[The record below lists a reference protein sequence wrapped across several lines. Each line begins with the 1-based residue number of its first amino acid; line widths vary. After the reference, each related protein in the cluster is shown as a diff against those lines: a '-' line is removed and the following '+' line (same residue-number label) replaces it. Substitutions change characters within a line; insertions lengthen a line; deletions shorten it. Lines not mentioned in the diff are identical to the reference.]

1 MLATCGYG
9 VYRLGQNNFGYGPRI
24 ALIQGNLDQ
33 RIRND
38 SSLAREAGNHFIN
51 LCNFAARDSKGP
63 VCGMVG
69 GSAAQTAAWLDGP
82 SVDLVVWPETSY
94 PMVWKEEKPGVP
106 TDYCEHDAAW
116 MAAQWNTRVLL
127 GVKSSIPENDGRRA
141 EYNTALLLYQGK
153 AIDRYDKIHLVP
165 LGEYVPFRQ
174 TFPILKKL
182 APYDF
187 DYSVDSGRKHTR
199 FPLQD
204 KLYGNGYTFGVVIC
218 YEDTDP
224 DVARPYGG
232 GDGVRPAD
240 FILNTSNDGWFN
252 GTSEHE
258 QHLAISRFRAIECR
272 RSVGR
277 SVNMGVSALIDPNG
291 HVLPPRELSQIKS
304 PSRDGESQIVS
315 HIWVVDQ
322 PSWGHDLPVSRWG
335 EFKKVQG
342 VMFAAVPIDDRTS
355 FYARVGDWLPWTCW
369 SALAVGM
376 FAGMI
381 RRLRRV

>member
-1 MLATCGYG
+1 M
-9 VYRLGQNNFGYGPRI
+9 I
-24 ALIQGNLDQ
+24 
-33 RIRND
+33 
-38 SSLAREAGNHFIN
+38 
-51 LCNFAARDSKGP
+51 
-63 VCGMVG
+63 G

-82 SVDLVVWPETSY
+82 SVDLVVWPETSC
-94 PMVWKEEKPGVP
+94 PLVWEEDKPGVP
-106 TDYCEHDAAW
+106 ADYCQREAAA
-116 MAAQWNTRVLL
+116 MAEQWNTPMLL
-127 GVKSSIPENDGRRA
+127 GLKASIPEKDNRRA
-141 EYNTALLLYQGK
+141 EYNSALLLDKGK

-182 APYDF
+182 SPYDF

-199 FPLQD
+199 FPLRD
-204 KLYGNGYTFGVVIC
+204 KLQRKAYTFGVLIC

-232 GDGVRPAD
+232 GDKRPPVD

-258 QHLAISRFRAIECR
+258 QHLAIARFRAIECR

-277 SVNMGVSALIDPNG
+277 AVNMGVSAVIDPNG
-291 HVLPPRELSQIKS
+291 HVLPPRELAQVKS
-304 PSRDGESQIVS
+304 AQRRRAGYCEPYLGE
-315 HIWVVDQ
+315 WTQ
-322 PSWGHDLPVSRWG
+322 PSWGHDLPVSRWS

-355 FYARVGDWLPWTCW
+355 LYALAGDWLPWTCW
-369 SALAVGM
+369 SAWLWACS
-376 FAGMI
+376 
-381 RRLRRV
+381 